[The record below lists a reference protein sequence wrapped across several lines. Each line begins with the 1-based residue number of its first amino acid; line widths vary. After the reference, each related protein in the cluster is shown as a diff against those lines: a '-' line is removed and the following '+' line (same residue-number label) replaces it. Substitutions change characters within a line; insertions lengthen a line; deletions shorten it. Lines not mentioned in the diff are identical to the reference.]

1 MDDYVKLAYDAIKYY
16 LENKTYLRDFD
27 KKFENKLNGIRVE
40 VKINGRLKGISGSIF
55 PTRKNLGLDIIYEAV
70 NAGFFDLK
78 FNPIT
83 KENLKDLEIKVF
95 EYFDVEKLR
104 FIEDF
109 NDYDGIMLSFM
120 EENYYLY
127 RKDFK
132 SDIEMLEKA
141 LKISNVD
148 SWDNFSIDKFRLKI
162 HK

>member
-1 MDDYVKLAYDAIKYY
+1 MDAHIKLAYDAIKYY

-27 KKFENKLNGIRVE
+27 EKFKKNSNGVRIE

-55 PTRKNLGLDIIYEAV
+55 PTRKNLGLDIVHEAV
-70 NAGFFDLK
+70 NAGFFDFK
-78 FNPIT
+78 FNPIK

-109 NDYDGIMLSFM
+109 KDYDGIMLSFM
-120 EENYYLY
+120 EENYYVY
-127 RKDFK
+127 RKDFD
-132 SDIEMLEKA
+132 SDIKMLEKA
-141 LKISNVD
+141 LEISNVD
-148 SWDNFSIDKFRLKI
+148 SWDNFSIDKFRMKI

>member
-1 MDDYVKLAYDAIKYY
+1 MDDYVKLAYDAIEYY

-27 KKFENKLNGIRVE
+27 KKFENKLNGIRIE
-40 VKINGRLKGISGSIF
+40 VKIDGRLKGISGSIF

-109 NDYDGIMLSFM
+109 KDYDGIMLSFM
-120 EENYYLY
+120 EENYYVY
-127 RKDFK
+127 RKDFD
-132 SDIEMLEKA
+132 SDIKMLEKA
-141 LKISNVD
+141 LEISNVD

>member
-27 KKFENKLNGIRVE
+27 EKFKKNSNGIRIG
-40 VKINGRLKGISGSIF
+40 VKINGRLKGISGSIY

>member
-1 MDDYVKLAYDAIKYY
+1 MDDYVKLAYDAIEYY

-27 KKFENKLNGIRVE
+27 EKFKEKSNGIRVE
-40 VKINGRLKGISGSIF
+40 VKISGRLKGISGSIF
-55 PTRKNLGLDIIYEAV
+55 PTRKNLGLDIIHEAV

>member
-1 MDDYVKLAYDAIKYY
+1 MDDYVKLAYDAIEYY

-27 KKFENKLNGIRVE
+27 EKFKKNSNGIRIG

-55 PTRKNLGLDIIYEAV
+55 PTRKNLGLDIVHEAV

-78 FNPIT
+78 FNPIR
-83 KENLKDLEIKVF
+83 KENLKDLDIKVF

-120 EENYYLY
+120 EENYYFY
-127 RKDFK
+127 RKDFD

-141 LKISNVD
+141 LEISNVD
-148 SWDNFSIDKFRLKI
+148 SWDNFFIDKFRLKI

>member
-16 LENKTYLRDFD
+16 LEKKTYLRDFD
-27 KKFENKLNGIRVE
+27 KKFKKNSNGIRIE
-40 VKINGRLKGISGSIF
+40 VKIDGRLKGISGSIF
-55 PTRKNLGLDIIYEAV
+55 PTRKNLGLDIVYEAV
-70 NAGFFDLK
+70 NAGFFDFK

-120 EENYYLY
+120 EENYYFY
-127 RKDFK
+127 RKDFD

-141 LKISNVD
+141 LEISNVD
-148 SWDNFSIDKFRLKI
+148 SWDNFSIDKFKLKI

>member
-1 MDDYVKLAYDAIKYY
+1 MDDYVKLAYDAIEYY

-27 KKFENKLNGIRVE
+27 KKFENKLNGIRIE
-40 VKINGRLKGISGSIF
+40 VKIDGKLKGISGSIF

-109 NDYDGIMLSFM
+109 KDYDGIMLSFM
-120 EENYYLY
+120 EENYYVY
-127 RKDFK
+127 RKDFD
-132 SDIEMLEKA
+132 SDIKMIEKA
-141 LKISNVD
+141 LEISNVD

>member
-16 LENKTYLRDFD
+16 LEKKTYLRDFD
-27 KKFENKLNGIRVE
+27 EKFKKNSNGIRIE
-40 VKINGRLKGISGSIF
+40 VKINGRLKGISGSIY
-55 PTRKNLGLDIIYEAV
+55 PTRKNLGFDIVYEAV

-109 NDYDGIMLSFM
+109 NNYDGIMLSFM

-127 RKDFK
+127 RKDFE
-132 SDIEMLEKA
+132 SDIKMLEKA
-141 LKISNVD
+141 LEISNVD

>member
-1 MDDYVKLAYDAIKYY
+1 MDPYVKLAYDAIKYY

-27 KKFENKLNGIRVE
+27 EKFKEKSNGIRVE
-40 VKINGRLKGISGSIF
+40 VKISGRLKGISGSIF
-55 PTRKNLGLDIIYEAV
+55 PTRKNLGLDIIHEAV

-109 NDYDGIMLSFM
+109 KDYDGIMLTFM
-120 EENYYLY
+120 EENYYVY
-127 RKDFK
+127 RKDFN

-141 LKISNVD
+141 LEISNVD
-148 SWDNFSIDKFRLKI
+148 SWDNFSIDKFRMKI

>member
-16 LENKTYLRDFD
+16 LENKSYPRDFD
-27 KKFENKLNGIRVE
+27 KKFENKYNGIRVE
-40 VKINGRLKGISGSIF
+40 VKINGRLKGISGSIY
-55 PTRKNLGLDIIYEAV
+55 PTRKNLGLDIIHEAV

-78 FNPIT
+78 FNPIR

-109 NDYDGIMLSFM
+109 KDYDGIMLSFM
-120 EENYYLY
+120 EENYYFY
-127 RKDFK
+127 RKDFD

-141 LKISNVD
+141 LEISNVD

>member
-1 MDDYVKLAYDAIKYY
+1 MDPYVKLAYDAIEYY
-16 LENKTYLRDFD
+16 LENKTYLKEFD
-27 KKFENKLNGIRVE
+27 EKFKKNSKGIRVE
-40 VKINGRLKGISGSIF
+40 VKISGRLKGISGSIF
-55 PTRKNLGLDIIYEAV
+55 PTRKNLGLDIIHEAV
-70 NAGFFDLK
+70 NAGFFDFK

-109 NDYDGIMLSFM
+109 KDYDGIMLTFM
-120 EENYYLY
+120 EENYYVY
-127 RKDFK
+127 RKDFN

-141 LKISNVD
+141 LEISNVD
-148 SWDNFSIDKFRLKI
+148 SWDNFSIDKFRMKI

>member
-1 MDDYVKLAYDAIKYY
+1 MDDYVKLAYDAIEYY

-27 KKFENKLNGIRVE
+27 EKFKKNSNGIRIE
-40 VKINGRLKGISGSIF
+40 VKINGRLKGISGSIY
-55 PTRKNLGLDIIYEAV
+55 PTRKNLGLDIIHESV
-70 NAGFFDLK
+70 NAGFFDFK

-109 NDYDGIMLSFM
+109 KDYDGIMLSFM
-120 EENYYLY
+120 EENYYVY
-127 RKDFK
+127 RKDFD
-132 SDIEMLEKA
+132 SDIKMLEKA
-141 LKISNVD
+141 LEISNVD
-148 SWDNFSIDKFRLKI
+148 SWDNFSIDKFRMKI

>member
-27 KKFENKLNGIRVE
+27 KKFENKLNGIRIE
-40 VKINGRLKGISGSIF
+40 VKIDGRLKGISGSIF

-120 EENYYLY
+120 EENYYVY
-127 RKDFK
+127 RKDFD
-132 SDIEMLEKA
+132 SDIKMLEKA
-141 LKISNVD
+141 LEISNVD

>member
-27 KKFENKLNGIRVE
+27 EKFKKNSNGIRIE

-120 EENYYLY
+120 EENYYVY
-127 RKDFK
+127 RKDFD

-141 LKISNVD
+141 LEISNVD
-148 SWDNFSIDKFRLKI
+148 SWDNFSIDKFRMKI

>member
-1 MDDYVKLAYDAIKYY
+1 MDDYVKLAYDAIEYY

-27 KKFENKLNGIRVE
+27 EKFKKNSNGIRIE

-55 PTRKNLGLDIIYEAV
+55 PTRKNLGLDIVHEAV
-70 NAGFFDLK
+70 SAGFFDLK
-78 FNPIT
+78 FNPIR

-109 NDYDGIMLSFM
+109 KDYDGIMLSFM
-120 EENYYLY
+120 EENYYFY
-127 RKDFK
+127 RKDFD
-132 SDIEMLEKA
+132 SDIKMLEKA
-141 LKISNVD
+141 LEISNVD
-148 SWDNFSIDKFRLKI
+148 SWDNFSIDKFRMKI

>member
-27 KKFENKLNGIRVE
+27 EKFKKNSNGIRIE

-83 KENLKDLEIKVF
+83 KEKLKDLDINVF

-120 EENYYLY
+120 EENYYFY
-127 RKDFK
+127 RKDFA

-141 LKISNVD
+141 LEISNVD
-148 SWDNFSIDKFRLKI
+148 SWDNFSIDKFRMKI

>member
-1 MDDYVKLAYDAIKYY
+1 MDDYVKLAYDAIEYY

-27 KKFENKLNGIRVE
+27 EKFKKNSNGIRIE

>member
-27 KKFENKLNGIRVE
+27 EKFKKNSNGIRIE
-40 VKINGRLKGISGSIF
+40 VKIDGRLKGISGSIF
-55 PTRKNLGLDIIYEAV
+55 PTRKNLGLDIIHEAV

>member
-1 MDDYVKLAYDAIKYY
+1 MDDYVKLAYDAIEYY

-27 KKFENKLNGIRVE
+27 EKFKKNSNGIRIE
-40 VKINGRLKGISGSIF
+40 VKIDGRLKGISGSIF
-55 PTRKNLGLDIIYEAV
+55 PTRKNLVLDIVHEAV

-78 FNPIT
+78 FNPIR
-83 KENLKDLEIKVF
+83 KENLKDLDIKVF

-109 NDYDGIMLSFM
+109 NDYDGVMLSFM
-120 EENYYLY
+120 EENYYFY
-127 RKDFK
+127 RKDFH

-141 LKISNVD
+141 LEISNVD

>member
-1 MDDYVKLAYDAIKYY
+1 MDDYVKLAYDAIEYY

-27 KKFENKLNGIRVE
+27 EKFKKNSNGIRIE

-55 PTRKNLGLDIIYEAV
+55 PTRKNLGLDIIHEAV
-70 NAGFFDLK
+70 NAGFFDFK
-78 FNPIT
+78 FNPIR

-109 NDYDGIMLSFM
+109 KDYDGIMLSFM
-120 EENYYLY
+120 EENYYVY
-127 RKDFK
+127 RKDFD
-132 SDIEMLEKA
+132 SDIKMLEKA
-141 LKISNVD
+141 LEISNVD
-148 SWDNFSIDKFRLKI
+148 SWDNFSIDKFKLKI

>member
-1 MDDYVKLAYDAIKYY
+1 MDDYVKLAYDAIEYY

-40 VKINGRLKGISGSIF
+40 VKIDGRLKGISGSIF

-120 EENYYLY
+120 EENYYVY
-127 RKDFK
+127 RKDFD
-132 SDIEMLEKA
+132 SDIKMLEKA
-141 LKISNVD
+141 LEISNVD

>member
-16 LENKTYLRDFD
+16 LENKTYLRNFD
-27 KKFENKLNGIRVE
+27 EKFKKNSNGIRIE

-78 FNPIT
+78 FNPIR

-120 EENYYLY
+120 EENYYVY
-127 RKDFK
+127 RKDFD

-141 LKISNVD
+141 LEISNVD

>member
-27 KKFENKLNGIRVE
+27 EKFKKNSNGIRIG
-40 VKINGRLKGISGSIF
+40 VKINGRLKGISGSIY
-55 PTRKNLGLDIIYEAV
+55 PTRKNLGLDIIHEAV

-120 EENYYLY
+120 EENYYVY
-127 RKDFK
+127 RKDFD

-141 LKISNVD
+141 LEISNVD

>member
-27 KKFENKLNGIRVE
+27 EKFKKNSNGIRIE

-55 PTRKNLGLDIIYEAV
+55 PTRKNLGLDIVHEAV

-83 KENLKDLEIKVF
+83 KENLKDLKIKVF

-120 EENYYLY
+120 EENYYFY
-127 RKDFK
+127 RKDFD

-141 LKISNVD
+141 LEISNVD